1 MNTLYKNKLPK
12 WYTSEV
18 TQYDIILSD
27 DIDSLASCMVI
38 KQAKDWNIEY
48 FYTFDGMG
56 ETKNAKNEKVGVDI
70 ALCNGKT
77 FDNHVVMFTREDDFN
92 EESINLNVAERIN
105 RGRYSNKYCG
115 STLLTVWSLF
125 DLPLPESEEGKM
137 ILLAIDSTYKGFYS
151 TSSEFNKANKY
162 YLCNVLELD
171 ELYECQK
178 RHKAY
183 EFMDIKKKYNL
194 MDKITHLKGVLDTT
208 IKLEEVSKEIGLKL
222 ILPTST
228 FYKYGL
234 YETHEDVLQSNT
246 RWSMNITDLPE
257 VPFSLALT
265 KCDKVKYSCQI

>member
-1 MNTLYKNKLPK
+1 MNTQYKNKLPK

-18 TQYDIILSD
+18 TQYDTILSD

-38 KQAKDWNIEY
+38 KQAKNWNIEY

-56 ETKNAKNEKVGVDI
+56 ATKNNKNEKVGVDI

-77 FDNHVVMFTREDDFN
+77 FDNHVVIFTREDDFN

-137 ILLAIDSTYKGFYS
+137 ILLAIDSSYKGYFS
-151 TSSEFNKANKY
+151 SNSEFVKANKY

-183 EFMDIKKKYNL
+183 EFKDIMKKYNL
-194 MDKITHLKGVLDTT
+194 SDKITHHKGILDTT
-208 IKLEEVSKEIGLKL
+208 IKLEEVSKEIGLEL
-222 ILPTST
+222 TLPTST
-228 FYKYGL
+228 FFKYGE
-234 YETHEDVLQSNT
+234 YETHKKELPSNT
-246 RWSMNITDLPE
+246 RWSMDIKDLPD

-265 KCDKVKYSCQI
+265 FCDTVKYSCQL